1 MPITALCVTSST
13 GTRFEDDGATLPP
26 IRAAGGMI
34 SIIGAGAWGT
44 ALALAARRAGNDVSI
59 WAYEAEIV
67 AAINNNHENT
77 LYLPGVALD
86 PAIRATADLAE
97 AATADVLLLASPAQH
112 LRSTIAPLAG
122 ALPATVPLI
131 VCAKGIEQ
139 ETLALMSEAVEAR
152 FPLNPGFILS
162 GPTFAA
168 DVAAGLPTAV
178 TLAGSDLGA
187 AQALADRLSSDRFRP
202 YSGDDVIGAQIG
214 GAIKNVLAIA
224 CGIAE
229 GRGFGD
235 NARAALVTRGL
246 AELTRL
252 CLAKGG
258 RAETMMGLSGLGD
271 LVLTCTSA
279 QSRNYS
285 LGLALG
291 AGHALAEILGQRNSV
306 AEGIFTASAAVALAE
321 QLGIEM
327 PIAAAVDAVLNR
339 DADINTVIEALL
351 SRPLRGEAD

>member
-1 MPITALCVTSST
+1 
-13 GTRFEDDGATLPP
+13 
-26 IRAAGGMI
+26 MI

-44 ALALAARRAGNDVSI
+44 ALALAARRAGNDVTL
-59 WAYEAEIV
+59 WAYEADIV
-67 AAINNNHENT
+67 AAINDAHENT
-77 LYLPGVALD
+77 LYLPGFALD

-97 AATADVLLLASPAQH
+97 AATADALLLAAPAQH
-112 LRSTIAPLAG
+112 MRTTIAPLAG
-122 ALPATVPLI
+122 HLPPAAPLI

-139 ETLALMSEAVEAR
+139 ETLALMSEVVAAI
-152 FPLNPGFILS
+152 FPQNPVFILS

-168 DVAAGLPTAV
+168 DVAAGRPTAV
-178 TLAGSDLGA
+178 TLAGSDLAA
-187 AQALADRLSSDRFRP
+187 AQVLADRLSSDRFRP

-271 LVLTCTSA
+271 LVLTCTST

-291 AGHALAEILGQRNSV
+291 AGRTLAEILGERHSV
-306 AEGIFTASAAVALAE
+306 AEGVYTASAAVALAAK
-321 QLGIEM
+321 LGIEM
-327 PIAAAVDAVLNR
+327 PIATAVDAVLNKG
-339 DADINTVIEALL
+339 ADINVVIEALL
-351 SRPLRGEAD
+351 ERPLRAEAD

>member
-1 MPITALCVTSST
+1 
-13 GTRFEDDGATLPP
+13 
-26 IRAAGGMI
+26 MI

-44 ALALAARRAGNDVSI
+44 ALALAARRAGNDVTL
-59 WAYEAEIV
+59 WAYEADIV
-67 AAINNNHENT
+67 AAINDAHENT
-77 LYLPGVALD
+77 LYMPGVALD
-86 PAIRATADLAE
+86 PAIRATGDLAE
-97 AATADVLLLASPAQH
+97 AATADALLLAAPAQH
-112 LRSTIAPLAG
+112 MRTTIAPLAG
-122 ALPATVPLI
+122 HLPPATPLI

-139 ETLALMSEAVEAR
+139 ETLALMSEAVAAI
-152 FPLNPGFILS
+152 FPQNPVFILS

-168 DVAAGLPTAV
+168 DVAAGRPTAV
-178 TLAGSDLGA
+178 TLAGSDLAA
-187 AQALADRLSSDRFRP
+187 AQVLADRLSSDRFRP

-271 LVLTCTSA
+271 LVLTCTST

-291 AGHALAEILGQRNSV
+291 AGRTLVEILGERHSV
-306 AEGIFTASAAVALAE
+306 AEGVYTASAAVALAAK
-321 QLGIEM
+321 LGIEM
-327 PIAAAVDAVLNR
+327 PIATAVDAVLNKG
-339 DADINTVIEALL
+339 ADINVVIEALL
-351 SRPLRGEAD
+351 ARPLRAEAD

>member
-1 MPITALCVTSST
+1 
-13 GTRFEDDGATLPP
+13 
-26 IRAAGGMI
+26 MI

-44 ALALAARRAGNDVSI
+44 ALALAARRAGNDVTL
-59 WAYEAEIV
+59 WAYEADIV
-67 AAINNNHENT
+67 AAINDAHENT
-77 LYLPGVALD
+77 LYMPGVALD
-86 PAIRATADLAE
+86 PAIRATGDLAE
-97 AATADVLLLASPAQH
+97 AATADALLLAAPAQH
-112 LRSTIAPLAG
+112 MRTTIAPLAG
-122 ALPATVPLI
+122 HLPPATPLI

-139 ETLALMSEAVEAR
+139 ETLALMSEVVAAI
-152 FPLNPGFILS
+152 FPQNPVFILS

-168 DVAAGLPTAV
+168 DVAAGRPTAV
-178 TLAGSDLGA
+178 TLAGSDLAA
-187 AQALADRLSSDRFRP
+187 AQVLADRLSSDRFRP

-271 LVLTCTSA
+271 LVLTCTSK

-291 AGHALAEILGQRNSV
+291 AGRTLAEILGERHSV
-306 AEGIFTASAAVALAE
+306 AEGVYTASAAVALADK
-321 QLGIEM
+321 LGLEM
-327 PIAAAVDAVLNR
+327 PIATAVDAVLNKG
-339 DADINTVIEALL
+339 ADIDVVIEALL
-351 SRPLRGEAD
+351 ARPLRAEAD

>member
-1 MPITALCVTSST
+1 
-13 GTRFEDDGATLPP
+13 
-26 IRAAGGMI
+26 MI

-44 ALALAARRAGNDVSI
+44 ALALAARRAGNDVTL
-59 WAYEAEIV
+59 WAYEAAIV
-67 AAINNNHENT
+67 SAINDGHENT

-86 PAIRATADLAE
+86 PDIRATGDLSE
-97 AATADVLLLASPAQH
+97 AAAADALLLAAPAQH

-122 ALPATVPLI
+122 HVVPTTPLI
-131 VCAKGIEQ
+131 ICAKGIEQ
-139 ETLALMSEAVEAR
+139 ETLALMNEAVDAI
-152 FPLNPGFILS
+152 FPDNPVFILS

-178 TLAGSDLGA
+178 TLAGDDLAA
-187 AQALADRLSSDRFRP
+187 AQKLADRLSSERFRP

-271 LVLTCTSA
+271 LVLTCTST

-291 AGHALAEILGQRNSV
+291 EGQTLAEILGARNSV
-306 AEGIFTASAAVALAE
+306 AEGVYTASAAVALAE
-321 QLGIEM
+321 KLGIEM
-327 PIAAAVDAVLNR
+327 PIATAVDAVLNKG
-339 DADINTVIEALL
+339 ADIEAVIEALL
-351 SRPLRGEAD
+351 TRPLRAEAD

>member
-1 MPITALCVTSST
+1 
-13 GTRFEDDGATLPP
+13 
-26 IRAAGGMI
+26 MI
-34 SIIGAGAWGT
+34 SIVGAGAWGT
-44 ALALAARRAGNDVSI
+44 ALALAACRAGNEVTL
-59 WAYEAEIV
+59 WAYEREV
-67 AAINNNHENT
+67 VTGINDRHENP

-86 PAIRATADLAE
+86 AAIRATADLAQ
-97 AATADVLLLASPAQH
+97 AAVADVLLLAAPAQH
-112 LRSTIAPLAG
+112 LRATIAPLAG
-122 ALPATVPLI
+122 TLAPVTPLI

-139 ETLALMSEAVEAR
+139 ETLALMSEAVDAT
-152 FPLNPGFILS
+152 FPQNPVFILS

-178 TLAGSDLGA
+178 TLAGADLDA
-187 AQALADRLSSDRFRP
+187 AQHLADRLSSDRFRP

-214 GAIKNVLAIA
+214 GAVKNVLAIA

-235 NARAALVTRGL
+235 NARAALITRGL

-271 LVLTCTSA
+271 LVLTCTST

-291 AGHALAEILGQRNSV
+291 AGRTLAEILDERNSV
-306 AEGIFTASAAVALAE
+306 AEGVFTASAAVALAKK
-321 QLGIEM
+321 LGIEM
-327 PIAAAVDAVLNR
+327 PIAGAVDAVLNR
-339 DADINTVIEALL
+339 DADIDIVIEALL
-351 SRPLRGEAD
+351 SRPLRAEAD

>member
-1 MPITALCVTSST
+1 
-13 GTRFEDDGATLPP
+13 
-26 IRAAGGMI
+26 MI

-44 ALALAARRAGNDVSI
+44 ALALAARRAGNDVVI

-67 AAINNNHENT
+67 TAINDVHENT

-97 AATADVLLLASPAQH
+97 AATADALLLAAPAQH
-112 LRSTIAPLAG
+112 MRTTIAPLAG
-122 ALPATVPLI
+122 HLPPATPLI

-139 ETLALMSEAVEAR
+139 ETLALMSEAVAAV
-152 FPLNPGFILS
+152 FPQNPVFILS

-168 DVAAGLPTAV
+168 DVAAGRPTAV
-178 TLAGSDLGA
+178 TLAGSDLAA
-187 AQALADRLSSDRFRP
+187 AQVLADRLSSDRFRP

-271 LVLTCTSA
+271 LVLTCTSM

-291 AGHALAEILGQRNSV
+291 AGRTLVEILGERHSV
-306 AEGIFTASAAVALAE
+306 AEGVYTASAAVALAAK
-321 QLGIEM
+321 LGIEM
-327 PIAAAVDAVLNR
+327 PIATAVDAVLNKG
-339 DADINTVIEALL
+339 ADISVVIEALL
-351 SRPLRGEAD
+351 ARPLRAEAD